1 MAGFNA
7 DTPAGAVVS
16 RTVTLVEGSSFCI
29 SSANGDINPEYPHG
43 VFHEDTRIL
52 SRWNLTVNG
61 QPLEPLTAEVKE
73 PYRARFA
80 CRVPRRD
87 GYADSPLIV
96 ERVREV
102 AAGILEEI
110 TVWNHSL
117 HSAECTVVL
126 SVESDFADLFEVKEA
141 HVRRRWEESRQPD
154 GESLTLRATWQDVRK
169 DVVVKA
175 SGARISADA
184 LTYRVTVP
192 PHGHWSTALT
202 VVPAVDGKDPAALIV
217 RPASGQM
224 SPRDQRRQE
233 WVAKIPVLH
242 MGNQSIDRTL
252 HAPFLYRTQ
261 FHSSTPEEETQR
273 ALEHLET
280 LIQLEGPS
288 TIAAVILESIPGTAG
303 IMVPPPGYL
312 QGVRE
317 LATKYGI
324 IYIADEVMCGFGRSE
339 KWFAIDHFDVVPDL
353 LTFAKGVNSGY
364 VPLGGVAISPEI
376 AATFGQRAYPGG
388 LTYSGHPLATAA
400 AVATINAMRD
410 EGIVEN
416 AAQLGADVFAP
427 GLAALQEKHQSVGE
441 VRGAGAFWAI
451 ELVKDRQTREPLA
464 PYGASSPEM
473 NELIAAC
480 RTRGLLPFANFNR
493 IHVVPPL
500 NISVED
506 ANRGLSILDEVLD
519 IADAKIF

>member
-1 MAGFNA
+1 MTATTEQQIPEEELAAGRRAYELDRKHVFHSWSA
-7 DTPAGAVVS
+7 QETLTPM
-16 RTVTLVEGSSFCI
+16 TVTRAAGSYVWDGDGNRLLDFSSQLVNTNIGHQHPKVVAAIQEQAGKLCTVAPQFVNEARSEAARLIAELTPGELNRIFFTNGGADAVEHAI
-29 SSANGDINPEYPHG
+29 RMARLHTGKYKVLSAYRSYHGGTALAVNVTGD
-43 VFHEDTRIL
+43 
-52 SRWNLTVNG
+52 
-61 QPLEPLTAEVKE
+61 
-73 PYRARFA
+73 
-80 CRVPRRD
+80 PRRIPND
-87 GYADSPLIV
+87 YGN
-96 ERVREV
+96 
-102 AAGILEEI
+102 AG
-110 TVWNHSL
+110 TVH
-117 HSAECTVVL
+117 
-126 SVESDFADLFEVKEA
+126 F
-141 HVRRRWEESRQPD
+141 
-154 GESLTLRATWQDVRK
+154 
-169 DVVVKA
+169 
-175 SGARISADA
+175 
-184 LTYRVTVP
+184 
-192 PHGHWSTALT
+192 
-202 VVPAVDGKDPAALIV
+202 
-217 RPASGQM
+217 
-224 SPRDQRRQE
+224 
-233 WVAKIPVLH
+233 
-242 MGNQSIDRTL
+242 

-261 FHSSTPEEETQR
+261 FHSSTSEEETQR

-280 LIQLEGPS
+280 IIQLEGPS

-324 IYIADEVMCGFGRSE
+324 IYIADEVMCGFGRSG

-416 AAQLGADVFAP
+416 AAQLGAEVFGP
-427 GLAALQEKHQSVGE
+427 GLAALEEKHRSVGE
-441 VRGAGAFWAI
+441 VRGTGVFWAI

-506 ANRGLSILDEVLD
+506 ASRGLSILDEVLE
-519 IADAKIF
+519 IADAKVS